1 MHMKESMRNKQL
13 PEVGRGGKSGVTVA
27 RAEEPHSSR
36 QVDTR
41 NPRQTGASLGET
53 SNQNP
58 AKWTWQIL
66 MQVLSNFSD
75 PTHRAATHPPA
86 YRAHQQ
92 PWGN

>member
-58 AKWTWQIL
+58 AK
-66 MQVLSNFSD
+66 
-75 PTHRAATHPPA
+75 
-86 YRAHQQ
+86 
-92 PWGN
+92 